1 MRGILN
7 MRRKVYAVLLALLE
21 AIIYYYIFVALDINL
36 GILRQSL
43 GLYLIYMLMCGHY
56 SIKDTLIWNEIKHV
70 TKATAFYLI
79 TYIIILPT
87 SMFQDKRRY
96 LVFLAIIMY
105 FITIFLSRTLRI
117 VFRKFLVRNT
127 LVIGTGKDALDY
139 GRTLNNNRFAITRVV
154 GFVDMNTCS
163 KFDQQFNNV
172 VDSEKSH
179 KFFKYDVFKY
189 QDLRKIV
196 KDKHIEQISIVEPD
210 MDQKAFDI
218 AMEDASQLVDHVKYM
233 PEDNHMMN
241 FSSSIRDFDGILII
255 SASRRK
261 PRAIDAVLKR
271 MMDIFF
277 SLIGC
282 LFILPIAVVVK
293 IMNLA
298 HGDHAPIFYKQKR
311 VGRYGRDLNVYKFR
325 SMVPNAEEVLKDI
338 LARDPEKK
346 AEWERSAKLE
356 DDPRVTA
363 AGKFLRKTSLDE
375 FPQFINVLKGDMSL
389 IGPRPVIPEELEC
402 YGDRVTE
409 FLSAKPGLTGYWA
422 SHGRSDVDYPERC
435 DLELYYVHHQS
446 IFLDLQIVLRT
457 ALGVIFGEGAR

>member
-7 MRRKVYAVLLALLE
+7 MRRKLYAVLLALLE

-172 VDSEKSH
+172 VDLEKSH

-210 MDQKAFDI
+210 MDQKTFDI

-241 FSSSIRDFDGILII
+241 FSSSIRDFRL
-255 SASRRK
+255 R
-261 PRAIDAVLKR
+261 
-271 MMDIFF
+271 
-277 SLIGC
+277 SL
-282 LFILPIAVVVK
+282 
-293 IMNLA
+293 
-298 HGDHAPIFYKQKR
+298 
-311 VGRYGRDLNVYKFR
+311 
-325 SMVPNAEEVLKDI
+325 
-338 LARDPEKK
+338 
-346 AEWERSAKLE
+346 
-356 DDPRVTA
+356 
-363 AGKFLRKTSLDE
+363 
-375 FPQFINVLKGDMSL
+375 
-389 IGPRPVIPEELEC
+389 
-402 YGDRVTE
+402 
-409 FLSAKPGLTGYWA
+409 
-422 SHGRSDVDYPERC
+422 
-435 DLELYYVHHQS
+435 
-446 IFLDLQIVLRT
+446 
-457 ALGVIFGEGAR
+457 

>member
-1 MRGILN
+1 
-7 MRRKVYAVLLALLE
+7 MRRKLYAVLLALLE

-172 VDSEKSH
+172 VDLEKSH

-189 QDLRKIV
+189 QDLRKVV
-196 KDKHIEQISIVEPD
+196 KDKHIEQISIIEPD
-210 MDQKAFDI
+210 MDQKSFDI
-218 AMEDASQLVDHVKYM
+218 AMEDTSQLVDHVKYM

-261 PRAIDAVLKR
+261 PRTIDAVLKR

-298 HGDHAPIFYKQKR
+298 HGDHASIFYKQKR
-311 VGRYGRDLNVYKFR
+311 LGRYGRDLNVYKFR

-338 LARDPEKK
+338 LAKDPEKK

-389 IGPRPVIPEELEC
+389 IGPRPVTTPELAK
-402 YGDRVTE
+402 YGDKAKLI
-409 FLSAKPGLTGYWA
+409 LSVQPGLSGMWQI
-422 SHGRSDVDYPERC
+422 SGRSDTGYEERITL
-435 DLELYYVHHQS
+435 DSYYIQNWSVW
-446 IFLDLQIVLRT
+446 LDIWIIIKTIYIVIK
-457 ALGVIFGEGAR
+457 GKGAY